1 MKHRRTSSLALLVWF
16 LLFWLQAPAAWGQ
29 AMVTTYHND
38 NARTGQNVAETVL
51 NPSNVNHV
59 QFGKLFSHS
68 VDGYVYAQPLYLPNV
83 SIPGRGTHNVVF
95 VSTEHDSVYAFDADN
110 NSGGNANPLWKVS
123 FINPLAGITTVPNN
137 DAACYDIVPE
147 IGITGTPVIDAS
159 SGTLY
164 VVVKTKE
171 IGSYVQRVH
180 ALSVSTGAEKFGGP
194 VTIQASASGS
204 GLGGNGTTI
213 AFDPLL
219 GNQRPG
225 LLLHGGVVYVGWAG
239 HCDSGP
245 YHGWLI
251 AYDAGNLS
259 QLAVFNTTPNGIR
272 GGFWAAGAAPG
283 ADSFGNIFAATGNG
297 TFDGARDFGDSMLKL
312 KLASGLQ
319 LEDSFTP
326 FNQGALNV
334 QDLDLGSGGVLLL
347 PDQPGAH
354 PHLLVQ
360 AAKEGKVYL
369 IDRDNMGGFNF
380 GGDSQIVQSI
390 PYSVGGMWSMAAYWN
405 NALYFLGSNDVLR
418 AFVLNDGLLS
428 TTPFGVGNKA
438 FGFPGATPSISA
450 DGNTNGI
457 VWVLQTDQFSVKGRA
472 ILRAY
477 NATNLVELYNSDQNS
492 RRDSP
497 GPAVKFTVPTVVN
510 GKVYVGTENGLSVY
524 GLR

>member
-1 MKHRRTSSLALLVWF
+1 MDYRYTRVLAAWACF
-16 LLFWLQAPAAWGQ
+16 FCSLQAPTASAQ
-29 AMVTTYHND
+29 VRVTTYHND
-38 NARTGQNVAETVL
+38 NFRTGLNFAETLL
-51 NPSNVNHV
+51 NPLNVNHI
-59 QFGKLFSHS
+59 QFGKLFTQS

-83 SIPGRGTHNVVF
+83 SIPGRGTHNAVF
-95 VSTEHDSVYAFDADN
+95 VATEHDSVYAFDADS
-110 NSGGNANPLWKVS
+110 NSGSNATPLWKVS

-164 VVVKTKE
+164 VVAKTKE
-171 IGSYVQRVH
+171 NGSYVQRLH

-194 VTIQASASGS
+194 VEIQASAPGT

-213 AFDPLL
+213 TFDPLL
-219 GNQRPG
+219 ANQRPG
-225 LLLHGGVVYVGWAG
+225 LLLQSGVVYIGWAG
-239 HCDSGP
+239 HCDGGP
-245 YHGWLI
+245 YHGWLL
-251 AYDAGNLS
+251 AYNGGTLA
-259 QLAVFNTTPNGIR
+259 QLGVFNSTPNGIR
-272 GGFWAAGAAPG
+272 GGFWAAGAAPA
-283 ADSFGNIFAATGNG
+283 ADSFSNIFVATGNG
-297 TFDGARDFGDSMLKL
+297 TFDGAGDFADSMLKL
-312 KLASGLQ
+312 KLGSSLQ
-319 LEDSFTP
+319 REDYFTP

-334 QDLDLGSGGVLLL
+334 LDADLGSGGILLL

-360 AAKEGKVYL
+360 AAKEGKIYL

-380 GGDSQIVQSI
+380 AGDTQIVQSI

-405 NALYFLGSNDVLR
+405 NALYFLGSGDVLR
-418 AFVLNDGLLS
+418 GFLLNNGLIS
-428 TTPFGVGNKA
+428 TTPFAMGNTA
-438 FGFPGATPSISA
+438 FGFPGATASISA
-450 DGNTNGI
+450 QGNANGI
-457 VWVLQTDQFSVKGRA
+457 AWVLQTDQFGVKGRA

-477 NATNLVELYNSDQNS
+477 NATNLVELYNSDQSS

-510 GKVYVGTENGLSVY
+510 GKVYVGTETGLSVY